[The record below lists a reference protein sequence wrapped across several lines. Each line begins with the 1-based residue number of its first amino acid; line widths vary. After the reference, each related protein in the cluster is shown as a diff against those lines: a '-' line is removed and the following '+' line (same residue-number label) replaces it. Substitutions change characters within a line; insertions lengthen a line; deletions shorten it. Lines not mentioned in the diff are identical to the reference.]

1 MKRLRA
7 AWKLVRFILSSP
19 ADLKTTLAIVFIVLV
34 GFRPVAGA
42 VRR

>member
-7 AWKLVRFILSSP
+7 TWKLVRFILSSP

-34 GFRPVAGA
+34 GFRPVGCS
-42 VRR
+42 VHR